1 MLNVLLDP
9 SAPPQKIEAKITDD
23 GILHLSWSPPPERHF
38 NGRLTEY
45 KVEIKSVLYLI
56 NNV

>member
-45 KVEIKSVLYLI
+45 KVE
-56 NNV
+56 